1 MLPRESSLEREVLFS
16 QRQSAFA
23 VVAEKSPHGKLK
35 EPQQGSKNSL
45 TNCAGS
51 VLVEFSTS
59 SQHKNNSSLRRGL
72 KEEQTCVLK
81 KETYEPPSG
90 KESTLYL
97 GPNVETQVHPSFE
110 APPPAS
116 CVSLVEPHLVCLK
129 SYSCLVAK

>member
-1 MLPRESSLEREVLFS
+1 M
-16 QRQSAFA
+16 Q
-23 VVAEKSPHGKLK
+23 VVYL
-35 EPQQGSKNSL
+35 L
-45 TNCAGS
+45 T
-51 VLVEFSTS
+51 FQTS

-81 KETYEPPSG
+81 KETYEPPSD
-90 KESTLYL
+90 KESTLYV

-129 SYSCLVAK
+129 SYSCLVAEPRALTLTKLKRLTSFSSHPHPL